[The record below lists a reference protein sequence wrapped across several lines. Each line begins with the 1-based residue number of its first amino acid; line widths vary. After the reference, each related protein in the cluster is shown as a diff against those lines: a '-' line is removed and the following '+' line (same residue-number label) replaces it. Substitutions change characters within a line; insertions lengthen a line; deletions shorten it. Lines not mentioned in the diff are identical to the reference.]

1 MDSWEINHNRK
12 NASIIPTIIVVALIS
27 ALIGGAVMAF
37 WFHSQYGEIIEQLAN
52 YKPPGS
58 LPIQVE
64 GQGSIV
70 AVVDSISPAVVGI
83 TNKAITYD
91 WFNRPRVVERGSGSG
106 VIFHEDGYIATNHHV
121 VEGAREI
128 VVTMKDGTSLPGRI
142 VGMDAMSDLA
152 VVKIDGNAPFP
163 TASFGDSG
171 QVKVGEAAIAIGNP
185 LGFEHTVTVG
195 VISAINRSLQVGERE
210 LVFLQTDAA
219 INAGNS
225 GGPLVNIQG
234 QVIGIN
240 TAKIPGAGIEGLGF
254 AIPISI
260 AGPILDNLITSGRV
274 AYPWM
279 GVMLADKGMVEEYN
293 LTDIEIERG
302 VFVVEVV
309 EGSPAYRAGIR
320 MGDIIIAIVDIDI
333 DSVEELQTEIR
344 KKQVGETIAVKI
356 IRDGREI
363 IVNVTLGEAPA
374 E

>member
-1 MDSWEINHNRK
+1 MDSWESNYRRK
-12 NASIIPTIIVVALIS
+12 SSSSIPLIIVVALIS
-27 ALIGGAVMAF
+27 ALIGGAVMAL
-37 WFHSQYGEIIEQLAN
+37 WFHSQYGAMIEQAAK
-52 YKPPGS
+52 YEPTGYV
-58 LPIQVE
+58 PIQVE

-70 AVVDSISPAVVGI
+70 TVVDNISPAVVGI

-106 VIFHEDGYIATNHHV
+106 VIFHEEGYIATNHHV
-121 VEGAREI
+121 VEGAREL
-128 VVTMKDGTSLPGRI
+128 VVTMKDGTSYAGRI

-152 VVKIDGNAPFP
+152 VVKIEGDEPFP
-163 TASFGDSG
+163 AATFGNSG
-171 QVKVGEAAIAIGNP
+171 EVKVGEAAIAIGNP

-225 GGPLVNIQG
+225 GGPLVNIRG

-254 AIPISI
+254 AIPISL
-260 AGPILDNLITSGRV
+260 AQPILDNLIVSGRV

-279 GVMLADKGMVEEYN
+279 GVMLVDKGMIEEYN
-293 LTDIEIERG
+293 MTDIEINRG
-302 VFVVEVV
+302 VYVMEVV
-309 EGSPAYRAGIR
+309 DGSPADRADIR
-320 MGDIIIAIVDIDI
+320 MGDVIISIANAPI

-344 KKQVGETIAVKI
+344 KKQVGETITVMVL
-356 IRDGREI
+356 RNDREVT
-363 IVNVTLGEAPA
+363 VNVTLGEAPA
-374 E
+374 D